1 MNKKVSTIIL
11 SCILLLISVI
21 LLIVFLVIPNNV
33 SDAVKPLTIYSQDY
47 NIIVGDKIE
56 NFYDVSK
63 NDAVISFE
71 VEDKNII
78 KIEGTNLIAEN
89 PGHTKIIIKA
99 SNVDEYTQTTI
110 EINVYLPDYSLKIN
124 PVFNCN
130 YLGNN
135 LYCHGEIC
143 QFQIEI
149 FDKNNNVMPDVN
161 LKVECEKGYLYQ
173 EFLNWTLIINE
184 PCKMVI
190 YVLDINYQ
198 FNLNVII

>member
-1 MNKKVSTIIL
+1 M
-11 SCILLLISVI
+11 
-21 LLIVFLVIPNNV
+21 
-33 SDAVKPLTIYSQDY
+33 
-47 NIIVGDKIE
+47 
-56 NFYDVSK
+56 
-63 NDAVISFE
+63 
-71 VEDKNII
+71 
-78 KIEGTNLIAEN
+78 
-89 PGHTKIIIKA
+89 
-99 SNVDEYTQTTI
+99 
-110 EINVYLPDYSLKIN
+110 
-124 PVFNCN
+124 N

-149 FDKNNNVMPDVN
+149 VDKNNNVMPEVN
-161 LKVECEKGYLYQ
+161 LKVECEKGNLYQ